1 MGILNAMFIYEFYNT
16 KLHEIKKDNCQK

>member
-1 MGILNAMFIYEFYNT
+1 MGNAMFIYEFYNT